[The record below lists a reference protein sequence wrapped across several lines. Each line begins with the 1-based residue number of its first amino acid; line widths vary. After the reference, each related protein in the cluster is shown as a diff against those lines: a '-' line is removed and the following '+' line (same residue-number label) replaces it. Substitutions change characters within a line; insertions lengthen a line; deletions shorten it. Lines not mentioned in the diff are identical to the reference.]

1 MVFQDQGS
9 LERGQTHSV
18 VVDIYLTREQ
28 WEAYYRGHVRMVQ
41 ALALDGRDV
50 RFPAKI
56 LHGMLLS
63 DGIRGRFRIQFD
75 AYGKFVAIERVVR
88 G

>member
-1 MVFQDQGS
+1 MRS
-9 LERGQTHSV
+9 GQTHSV
-18 VVDIYLTREQ
+18 VVDVYLTREQ

-41 ALALDGRDV
+41 ALSVDGRDV

-56 LHGMLLS
+56 LHGMLLP

-75 AYGKFVAIERVVR
+75 ARGKFVAIERVVR
-88 G
+88 S